1 MKTYRPIDIPVLRT
15 CTLKSRASKVDR
27 GDFGKPWLPGGTFAD
42 FLASLPNILGAD
54 DLRGLAGAIVASHR
68 AERPVM
74 MAMGAHVIK
83 VGLNPIVADLIERGI
98 LSAVALN
105 GAGIIHDVEVAMI
118 GRTSEDV
125 QKGLE
130 GGAFGMTKDSADFLN
145 QSIAQAAATG
155 EGLGAAVG
163 RHIVETDLPYVG
175 DSILGVAYRRGIP
188 ATVHVAMGTDVLHV
202 HPEFDPTVVGAAS
215 HRDFR
220 LFASVVS
227 DLEGGVYLNVGSA
240 VILPEVFL
248 KALTLVR
255 NMGAEVK
262 SFTTANL
269 DFIRHYRPMANVVTR
284 PTSLGGTGY
293 SLVGHH
299 EIMFP
304 LLAASIIE
312 ALGS

>member
-42 FLASLPNILGAD
+42 FLASLPNILGAH
-54 DLRGLAGAIVASHR
+54 DLRGIAGAIVASHR
-68 AERPVM
+68 AKRPVM

-130 GGAFGMTKDSADFLN
+130 DGAFGMTKDSADFLN
-145 QSIAQAAATG
+145 QSIARAAATG

-163 RHIVETDLPYVG
+163 RHIAETDLPYAG
-175 DSILGVAYRRGIP
+175 ESILGVAYHHGIP

-269 DFIRHYRPMANVVTR
+269 DFIRHYRPMTNVVTR
-284 PTSLGGTGY
+284 PTILGGKGY
-293 SLVGHH
+293 RLVGHH
-299 EIMFP
+299 EIMLP

-312 ALGS
+312 SLGS